1 MGCQVIQIGVESPE
15 QLGRTER
22 HGGLLKAMIVRVVA
36 ELQLTGREAIQHTL
50 TQSVMTKNSL
60 SRVRG
65 FAPAQ
70 WVLGKLPPEAA
81 SIMDEESWADLGSLI
96 AAEDPTTQSMAML
109 DASDNQD
116 DDITCLGSRIPN

>member
-1 MGCQVIQIGVESPE
+1 MGCQVTQIGVESPE

-22 HGGLLKAMIVRVVA
+22 HGGA

-50 TQSVMTKNSL
+50 TPSVMTKNSL

-70 WVLGKLPPEAA
+70 WVLGKLPREAA
-81 SIMDEESWADLGSLI
+81 SIMDEENWADLGSLI

-116 DDITCLGSRIPN
+116 DDMTLHV